1 MYQARARGFS
11 LLEVLV
17 AFVVLALTAT
27 TIFRI
32 TSGALQSAALV
43 EEYSR
48 ALLIAETKLSE
59 LGVEKRVR
67 EGTEIGVVEGSP
79 FVWQIVVQASPLM
92 QEVSDVAGL
101 APSAGIASMPVQLLQ
116 AEITVGWDAT
126 ANRRRQITL
135 STLRL
140 APRE

>member
-1 MYQARARGFS
+1 MYQTYARGFS

-17 AFVVLALTAT
+17 AFVVLAITAT

-32 TSGALQSAALV
+32 TSGALQSAGLV

-79 FVWQIVVQASPLM
+79 FAWQIVVQASPLM
-92 QEVSDVAGL
+92 QEVSDVDGL
-101 APSAGIASMPVQLLQ
+101 TPSAGIASMPVQLLQ
-116 AEITVGWDAT
+116 AEITVSWEAT
-126 ANRRRQITL
+126 ASRRRQITL